1 MAVVSQQANRFRF
14 NKTTTPAAATSSST
28 YCGRASEPTVSGFS
42 DIVFALGG
50 SAFACGEVSDSLY
63 VGVLTVDTEC
73 CPPGSLFLFADEGA

>member
-14 NKTTTPAAATSSST
+14 NKTTTGS
-28 YCGRASEPTVSGFS
+28 CDVVFHLGGWASEPTVSGFA

-50 SAFACGEVSDSLY
+50 SAFACGEVSGSLH
-63 VGVLTVDTEC
+63 VGVLTVHTEC